1 MNLFV
6 TSRPETHRT
15 EQNYLLSMQ
24 IAPCAIRAHYF
35 PLAATLSGCIQP
47 ENYSQ

>member
-1 MNLFV
+1 MILFV
-6 TSRPETHRT
+6 TSRSETHRT

-24 IAPCAIRAHYF
+24 IARCAIRAHYF
-35 PLAATLSGCIQP
+35 PCVATLSDCIQP

>member
-6 TSRPETHRT
+6 TSRPETYRT

-35 PLAATLSGCIQP
+35 PHVATLGGCIQP